1 MPKLVSETTSGSQFT
16 RSMQDGSVADSQ
28 VRVFK
33 IILNAPNE
41 VVDPQ
46 VHCNIR
52 VGDTHPV
59 NTNITC
65 KSFDVRFDGE
75 SRLVMIVTFNYE
87 SQAHSSQ
94 QNQND
99 KPPELRAAN
108 WTTSTSLIEQ
118 PVYRWRK
125 RFAVGWAADEPAV
138 NPVGDIYEAVT
149 QLTSIVNI
157 SVEQPEVLDPTVHNM
172 YGGYINDETITL
184 GNLVMAPHTL
194 MFRGMSM
201 KPHVETFQQF
211 TFRGWIVTYDFC
223 FKRHDVEYSNP
234 NGGPVIVDEIGWD
247 RLVPLTG
254 FNVKNDRLGDADVDY
269 EALSLEHEDY
279 HTKITVPLNPPYT
292 YATGTQGTVTRAM
305 VAFPCPTGGWA
316 QRPSA
321 SPVALNTDGTPRSLS
336 GGRSP
341 ILQKYQ
347 TQPEIDF
354 VQVMQ
359 LRLPDPTA

>member
-1 MPKLVSETTSGSQFT
+1 MPKLVSETTSGTQFT

-118 PVYRWRK
+118 PVYSWRK
-125 RFAVGWAADEPAV
+125 RTQIHEWGDIVQAA
-138 NPVGDIYEAVT
+138 NPVGDIYDAAT
-149 QLTSIVNI
+149 MLTSIVNI

-172 YGGYINDETITL
+172 YGGYINDEAIRL
-184 GNLVMAPHTL
+184 GNLVMLPHTL
-194 MFRGMSM
+194 MFRGVQSQ
-201 KPHVETFQQF
+201 PYVESWRGSF
-211 TFRGWIVTYDFC
+211 FRGWKSTYEFAY
-223 FKRHDVEYSNP
+223 KRNETKVFVW
-234 NGGPVIVDEIGWD
+234 PVGAIPIDIGWD
-247 RLVPLTG
+247 IAVPQTG
-254 FNVKNDRLGDADVDY
+254 FNVKAFTPPGGEDDDAFGQPLRHANGRIEFDNGDPV
-269 EALSLEHEDY
+269 L
-279 HTKITVPLNPPYT
+279 PMN
-292 YATGTQGTVTRAM
+292 VTDGDKVRAM
-305 VAFPCPTGGWA
+305 VKVFSYEDGGVSQA
-316 QRPSA
+316 PSA
-321 SPVALNTDGTPRSLS
+321 SPVPLNDDGRPLKSKPNREVLVYA
-336 GGRSP
+336 
-341 ILQKYQ
+341 YQ
-347 TQPEIDF
+347 VQPSINLTQTLG
-354 VQVMQ
+354 
-359 LRLPDPTA
+359 LRLY

>member
-194 MFRGMSM
+194 MFRGVQSQ
-201 KPHVETFQQF
+201 PYVESWQGSF
-211 TFRGWIVTYDFC
+211 FRGWKSTYEFAYKRNVT
-223 FKRHDVEYSNP
+223 KIMLAAGEAE
-234 NGGPVIVDEIGWD
+234 VDLGWD
-247 RLVPLTG
+247 IAVPQTG
-254 FNVKNDRLGDADVDY
+254 FSVNAFAPPGGADDDVY
-269 EALSLEHEDY
+269 AQPLKHSAGRIVPTLALP
-279 HTKITVPLNPPYT
+279 V
-292 YATGTQGTVTRAM
+292 GVTPGEKVRAM
-305 VAFPCPTGGWA
+305 VKVFEYEDGGVSQA
-316 QRPSA
+316 PSA
-321 SPVALNTDGTPRSLS
+321 SPIPLNDNGRPRINTANPKVLVY
-336 GGRSP
+336 G
-341 ILQKYQ
+341 YQ
-347 TQPEIDF
+347 VQPSINLTQTLG
-354 VQVMQ
+354 
-359 LRLPDPTA
+359 LRLY